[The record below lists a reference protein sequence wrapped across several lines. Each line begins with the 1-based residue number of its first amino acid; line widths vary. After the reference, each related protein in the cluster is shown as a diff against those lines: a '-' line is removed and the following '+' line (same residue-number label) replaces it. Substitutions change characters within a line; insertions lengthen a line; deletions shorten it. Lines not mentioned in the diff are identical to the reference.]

1 MHWDNLSYLLYHSGN
16 NCLLFT
22 YVKSECCAGPWNL
35 GLRAFE
41 IRRKHIKINHFL
53 CGWGNFIR
61 TRHIKQKPVNN
72 VFTSFTGHFHL
83 GTTIAQGAATAWRR
97 SDDGSVKRDPE
108 EGRTPIGSARPA
120 RFTGGD
126 GPPL

>member
-72 VFTSFTGHFHL
+72 VFTSFTGHFL
-83 GTTIAQGAATAWRR
+83 G
-97 SDDGSVKRDPE
+97 DPSE
-108 EGRTPIGSARPA
+108 IRTPDTLIKSQVLYR
-120 RFTGGD
+120 
-126 GPPL
+126 LS

>member
-1 MHWDNLSYLLYHSGN
+1 MSLRPFGDPSEIRTPDTLIKSSDLLKKQSGLNLS
-16 NCLLFT
+16 
-22 YVKSECCAGPWNL
+22 K
-35 GLRAFE
+35 
-41 IRRKHIKINHFL
+41 RR
-53 CGWGNFIR
+53 
-61 TRHIKQKPVNN
+61 
-72 VFTSFTGHFHL
+72 HL